1 MTATVGGRPGTAH
14 PGRVVR
20 AVLGDPV
27 LASLQRSELV
37 RLLLTAAAGLQA
49 GTPMPSAR
57 PAVREP
63 DPPTLPGVPGSA
75 PSPSEP
81 CRPDL
86 SRREQ
91 DVLRLY
97 AANLPSKSVAR
108 QLGITE
114 ASVKEYLKRI
124 RRKYAS
130 LGRVAGTK
138 LDLYHRAR
146 EDGLV
151 PGDTSGTRRPRGPD
165 PLAVP
170 GQHRG

>member
-1 MTATVGGRPGTAH
+1 MTAAADTRRDAAH

-27 LASLQRSELV
+27 LASLHRSELV

-49 GTPMPSAR
+49 GTPVPPAQVDVPPVRSAQ
-57 PAVREP
+57 
-63 DPPTLPGVPGSA
+63 
-75 PSPSEP
+75 PSPP
-81 CRPDL
+81 AIPAPGGPNRPDL
-86 SRREQ
+86 SRRER

-97 AANLPSKSVAR
+97 AANLPCKSVAR
-108 QLGITE
+108 RLGITE

-124 RRKYAS
+124 RRKYVV

-146 EDGLV
+146 EDGLI
-151 PGDTSGTRRPRGPD
+151 PGTPRTRSSTDPAEEARETS
-165 PLAVP
+165 
-170 GQHRG
+170 